1 MGVVRRPRRQA
12 PRSAGLDAGGP
23 QGHETLSLRSAHLLG
38 VLRVGVL
45 RPTGGPAAA
54 HRWGLPEALIGF
66 GAGLVI
72 SLLAAGIA
80 ESATGHH
87 AGSSAPLPVAV
98 IAANV
103 AGLWVGLL
111 GAAVYASRRHG
122 SGSLGKDFGWRIQA
136 WWELPAG
143 ALVGLASQYL
153 LIPLLYLPFESLDSS
168 LSHQLSQPAH
178 RDTGAA
184 HTVPQVALLVVFL
197 AIGAPLI
204 EELFFRGLLF
214 RALLGRMPVPFA
226 VVVSSVLFGL
236 AHFEA
241 IQLGGLAVFG
251 AVLAYMAW
259 RTGRLGLSIGA
270 HMAFN
275 AAAVLSVV
283 SLR

>member
-1 MGVVRRPRRQA
+1 MGAVRRPRRQA
-12 PRSAGLDAGGP
+12 ARPAGLDAGGP
-23 QGHETLSLRSAHLLG
+23 KGRPTLALRSAH
-38 VLRVGVL
+38 VVGVL
-45 RPTGGPAAA
+45 RPTGGDAA
-54 HRWGLPEALIGF
+54 HGWGLPEALIGF

-72 SLLAAGIA
+72 SLLTAGIA
-80 ESATGHH
+80 ESATGYHPN
-87 AGSSAPLPVAV
+87 SSAPLPVAV
-98 IAANV
+98 IVANV

-122 SGSLGKDFGWRIQA
+122 SANLGEDFGWRVRT

-143 ALVGLASQYL
+143 AAVGLACQYV
-153 LIPLLYLPFESLDSS
+153 LIPLLYLPFESFDRS

-184 HTVPQVALLVVFL
+184 HTVPALLLVLVFL
-197 AIGAPLI
+197 AVGAPLV
-204 EELFFRGLLF
+204 EELFFRGLLL

-241 IQLGGLAVFG
+241 VQLGGLVAFG
-251 AVLAYMAW
+251 IVLAVMAS
-259 RTGRLGLSIGA
+259 RTSGLGMSIGA